1 MLSLK
6 MMFLQLKVCSL
17 KSEILFINNFLILA
31 NNPFESEFCLV
42 NSNSPQHN
50 KVTDETPPPIPPRP
64 NLSDLENGD
73 SLAKCVIK
81 ESNEPQREDVNGTPE
96 TRKTTKSIIQITRN
110 IYGQRSVNNVSN
122 GTVAPNFSKF
132 NFGFIDLMKD
142 QKDNESSLELD
153 NSLLTPIKVN
163 EDVNYD
169 LIKAAIKKTIHV
181 PEISNIITIIYYDKS
196 YWITKHDLDLILT
209 NQQLWRTMVI
219 VTKCN

>member
-1 MLSLK
+1 M
-6 MMFLQLKVCSL
+6 
-17 KSEILFINNFLILA
+17 
-31 NNPFESEFCLV
+31 

-64 NLSDLENGD
+64 NLSDVEND
-73 SLAKCVIK
+73 DPLAHINSLAKCVIK
-81 ESNEPQREDVNGTPE
+81 ESNEQQHEDVNGTPE

-122 GTVAPNFSKF
+122 GTVAPNFSRF

-142 QKDNESSLELD
+142 QKDNENSLELD

-219 VTKCN
+219 VID